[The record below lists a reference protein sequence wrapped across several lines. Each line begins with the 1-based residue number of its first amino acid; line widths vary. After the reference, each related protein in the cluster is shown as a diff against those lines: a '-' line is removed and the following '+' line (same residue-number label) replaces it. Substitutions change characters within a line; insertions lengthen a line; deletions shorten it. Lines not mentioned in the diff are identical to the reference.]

1 MPFEDTI
8 AEVTALAVLMP
19 IVSDMGGNVGIQSLT
34 VSIRALADNRPQWR
48 LIIKELSKE
57 IRVGIFNGVILGTII
72 GLVALIGWQKP
83 FLGIIVM
90 AALFFNTI
98 LASVVG
104 GVLPIILRKLK
115 KDPAMMSGAV
125 LTTITDFFGFLIFLS
140 LARVF
145 LEHLL

>member
-1 MPFEDTI
+1 
-8 AEVTALAVLMP
+8 
-19 IVSDMGGNVGIQSLT
+19 
-34 VSIRALADNRPQWR
+34 
-48 LIIKELSKE
+48 LSKE

-90 AALFFNTI
+90 SALFFNTI